1 MLKYVSG
8 EKGLSEAE
16 HLDAFKKRLKEE
28 KRSQWPEK
36 PLHGRFVKDSE
47 KVSTERTWKW
57 LKGRHLKK
65 DTETMPY
72 AAQEQVVCV
81 NSIKYCIVGQ
91 DVSPMHRLCGESIE
105 TVIHPS
111 SGCPVLAK
119 SKCRILHNI
128 KGKHS
133 Y

>member
-1 MLKYVSG
+1 M
-8 EKGLSEAE
+8 
-16 HLDAFKKRLKEE
+16 
-28 KRSQWPEK
+28 
-36 PLHGRFVKDSE
+36 
-47 KVSTERTWKW
+47 STERTWKW

-72 AAQEQVVCV
+72 AAQEQAVCV